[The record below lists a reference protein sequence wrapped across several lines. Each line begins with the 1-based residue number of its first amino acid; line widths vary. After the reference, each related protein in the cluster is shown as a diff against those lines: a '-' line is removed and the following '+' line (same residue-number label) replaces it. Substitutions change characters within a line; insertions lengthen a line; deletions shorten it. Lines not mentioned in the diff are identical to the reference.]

1 MHNHTIQIQSTSNKD
16 VAALCP
22 APEGLGLAT
31 DLLPLPGWHLG
42 AGWSCLLRRQEAG
55 QVQVASLAVRWR
67 RHHTYSSLPYV
78 IRVQLKDCYEV
89 SITSIELIAAAIVA
103 A

>member
-42 AGWSCLLRRQEAG
+42 AGWSCLLRRQGTG
-55 QVQVASLAVRWR
+55 QVQVASLAVGGGITLTVVCSHRQ
-67 RHHTYSSLPYV
+67 PYV

-89 SITSIELIAAAIVA
+89 SITSIELRNN
-103 A
+103 